1 MEDVVVEWISGV
13 IIIMT
18 SAVFYVLWD
27 NSCNKFREFEN
38 RFKTVLNSQSLWM
51 DAVEDELSEVHG
63 INLYHI
69 KQCRED
75 FDKHQKEMNICIKR
89 P

>member
-1 MEDVVVEWISGV
+1 MI
-13 IIIMT
+13 T
-18 SAVFYVLWD
+18 AVFYVLWD
-27 NSCNKFREFEN
+27 NSCNKFKEFER
-38 RFKTVLNSQSLWM
+38 RFKGILDSQAFWM

-69 KQCRED
+69 KICREE
-75 FDKHQKEMNICIKR
+75 FDKYRNEMNTCIKR